1 MNNTTTEPLS
11 GFYTHR
17 EREREREKEQFAKV
31 HNATMHEV
39 KVLLFAVAT
48 QGRTHRWKEGWLAWR
63 CLKQNLVN
71 IYALRVLR
79 LRGISIL

>member
-11 GFYTHR
+11 GFYTH
-17 EREREREKEQFAKV
+17 REREREKEQFAKV

-48 QGRTHRWKEGWLAWR
+48 QGRT
-63 CLKQNLVN
+63 
-71 IYALRVLR
+71 
-79 LRGISIL
+79 

>member
-11 GFYTHR
+11 GFYTHRER

-48 QGRTHRWKEGWLAWR
+48 QGRT
-63 CLKQNLVN
+63 
-71 IYALRVLR
+71 
-79 LRGISIL
+79 